1 MAQPIKITLE
11 KQETYKIDIDGN
23 IWEVRQMPARF
34 GVKLNRIRR
43 KLPGLSKKIEEDTAT
58 EEEQDQFEEY
68 LDFFLDALPKVL
80 SDGTKENK
88 SVTDWADDLTMEGI
102 TIVLGKVMEALNEA
116 TNNS

>member
-1 MAQPIKITLE
+1 MAEPIKITLE
-11 KQETYKIDIDGN
+11 KQKTYSIDIDGN

-34 GVKLNRIRR
+34 GIKLNRIGR
-43 KLPGLSKKIEEDTAT
+43 KLPTLGKKIEDGTAS
-58 EEEQDQFEEY
+58 DQEIETADEY
-68 LDFFLDALPKVL
+68 LDFFLDALPKLL